1 MMTVKSK
8 LGTVDNKPTI
18 VTLRIVLEKPTAG
31 VDFGLQEG
39 HGSVYAVVAKQRS
52 TGGDLEFEFTA
63 RYLSKGKTGRN
74 DDLPNFTG
82 PFVQGPAG
90 ERFVYINIGTNAGQT
105 NTPWSRRLKIP
116 LSGITWDMLRA
127 GKVLVAR
134 VPGTGK
140 DGGPSCAYAWRK
152 SIGPSWQWQ
161 LGESQNP

>member
-1 MMTVKSK
+1 MKPKS
-8 LGTVDNKPTI
+8 LTADNNPTAA
-18 VTLRIVLEKPTAG
+18 TLRIVLEQPPAG
-31 VDFGLQEG
+31 VDFGLQQG
-39 HGSVYAVVAKQRS
+39 HGNDYEVVSKQRS
-52 TGGDLEFEFTA
+52 KGDDLEFEFTVTA
-63 RYLSKGKTGRN
+63 KSSPK

-116 LSGITWDMLRA
+116 LGGISWDMLRS
-127 GKVLVAR
+127 GKVLVAH

-152 SIGPSWQWQ
+152 SVGPSWQWQ
-161 LGESQNP
+161 LGDA